1 MAGRQARLVIEG
13 GKVRACVVDEEA
25 VAAEKEREAKEER
38 REERAEQRA
47 AARRERERQRERA
60 ARERQA
66 ELDRRRRRQEDA
78 LAELRRRRRRRL
90 YDSESDDDEGGF
102 TSSSTDSSE
111 STIPALAPAVS
122 ESGSEPRGRSLG
134 EEEERSSD
142 ESDGGTSLS
151 SFCTSGDGTES
162 GDSSIDYG
170 CDLAARQLR
179 EK

>member
-60 ARERQA
+60 AIERQR

-78 LAELRRRRRRRL
+78 LAELRRRQRRRL
-90 YDSESDDDEGGF
+90 YDSESEDEGGF

-111 STIPALAPAVS
+111 STIPVLAPAVS
-122 ESGSEPRGRSLG
+122 ESGSEPQGRSLG